1 MKKMLLI
8 GIVLLTALWLL
19 GCSQPAVEE
28 VSEPAISETAD
39 AVVEEDNDAVGEKT
53 VETEVESQEDLEET
67 EAEVGPTDVEK
78 FPEFTL
84 KNMAGEEVTE
94 AIFADYDLTLVNIW
108 GTTCPPCIQ
117 EMPELEKLQNDYAD
131 KGFKVL
137 GIIADGNHLAADEII
152 KALVVTY
159 EHLIP
164 NEDFYHDYLIDIQ
177 FVPTTVFV
185 NKQGE
190 IVGETMVGGYD
201 YDTFEET
208 IKSLMGLE

>member
-1 MKKMLLI
+1 MKKILVISIM
-8 GIVLLTALWLL
+8 LLTALWLL
-19 GCSQPAVEE
+19 GCSEPAVEE
-28 VSEPAISETAD
+28 VSEPAVEESAD
-39 AVVEEDNDAVGEKT
+39 AVVEEEDAA
-53 VETEVESQEDLEET
+53 VEEAEDPVTEEAVESS
-67 EAEVGPTDVEK
+67 DVEK

-137 GIIADGNHLAADEII
+137 GIVADGNHLAADEII

-159 EHLIP
+159 EHIIP
-164 NEDFYHDYLIDIQ
+164 DEDFYHDYLIDIQ

-185 NKQGE
+185 NSQGE

-201 YDTFEET
+201 YETFEET
-208 IKSLMGLE
+208 IQSLMGLE

>member
-1 MKKMLLI
+1 M
-8 GIVLLTALWLL
+8 LLTALWLL
-19 GCSQPAVEE
+19 GCSEPAVEE
-28 VSEPAISETAD
+28 VSEPAVEESAD
-39 AVVEEDNDAVGEKT
+39 AVVEEEDAA
-53 VETEVESQEDLEET
+53 VEEAEDPVTEEAVESS
-67 EAEVGPTDVEK
+67 DVEK

-137 GIIADGNHLAADEII
+137 GIVADGNHLAADEII

-159 EHLIP
+159 EHIIP
-164 NEDFYHDYLIDIQ
+164 DEDFYHDYLIDIQ

-185 NKQGE
+185 NSQGE

-201 YDTFEET
+201 YETFEET
-208 IKSLMGLE
+208 IQSLMGLE